1 MNSLADDF
9 AKGIFRS
16 PEPPC
21 LSLYQPTHRSHPES
35 AQNPIRFGNLVKSLE
50 ESLRQKYPKRDIE
63 SLLKPFRQLAGDRDF
78 WATPRAG
85 IAVLV
90 SPSLTRIY
98 KLERSVPELAIVA
111 DSFHIKPLLRMVQSA
126 DEYHILAV
134 SRQEAKLYHGN
145 RDSLQ
150 EVELPPDFPR
160 TLADVVDL
168 DDKKRPQPVRTHG
181 AAGATGR
188 HGAAS
193 KNDLAK
199 SDVEQFF
206 RAVDRAMLQH
216 YSRNLRQPVVLLALP
231 ENQGDFRRISHNP
244 YLLAEGIEASP
255 TAIGLEELRKRAWQ
269 VIEPRYLER
278 LAGFTSM
285 FNAARPHGLAD
296 ADLVLIGRNAV
307 AGRVATLL
315 IEAERQIP
323 GRIDP
328 ATGVIEFDQMAN
340 PEVDDLLDDIGELVL
355 SQGGQVVI
363 VPAERMPTTT
373 GLAAIYRF

>member
-1 MNSLADDF
+1 
-9 AKGIFRS
+9 
-16 PEPPC
+16 
-21 LSLYQPTHRSHPES
+21 
-35 AQNPIRFGNLVKSLE
+35 
-50 ESLRQKYPKRDIE
+50 
-63 SLLKPFRQLAGDRDF
+63 
-78 WATPRAG
+78 
-85 IAVLV
+85 
-90 SPSLTRIY
+90 
-98 KLERSVPELAIVA
+98 ELAIVA

-216 YSRNLRQPVVLLALP
+216 YSRNLRLPVVLLALP

-328 ATGVIEFDQMAN
+328 ATGVIEF
-340 PEVDDLLDDIGELVL
+340 
-355 SQGGQVVI
+355 
-363 VPAERMPTTT
+363 
-373 GLAAIYRF
+373 